1 MLLAV
6 TFALLAAV
14 LAQQARQIDAG
25 RRGVRWV
32 RRFLQVD
39 LAVLS
44 AGSLTILA
52 EPLVGKTTVDQLSAA
67 LGGPSFVLMFVFGA
81 VLGALLLRR
90 RYQRLPAIL
99 MAAPVAIIPLTFL
112 LYQVA
117 PGWAHPAYAET
128 ALYLGL
134 ALLGHIGS
142 SATAATPVHAAPA
155 PVQHGLA

>member
-1 MLLAV
+1 
-6 TFALLAAV
+6 
-14 LAQQARQIDAG
+14 
-25 RRGVRWV
+25 
-32 RRFLQVD
+32 
-39 LAVLS
+39 
-44 AGSLTILA
+44 
-52 EPLVGKTTVDQLSAA
+52 
-67 LGGPSFVLMFVFGA
+67 MFVFGA

-134 ALLGHIGS
+134 ALLGNIRS
-142 SATAATPVHAAPA
+142 SATAATPVHAAPT
-155 PVQHGLA
+155 PVQHGSA